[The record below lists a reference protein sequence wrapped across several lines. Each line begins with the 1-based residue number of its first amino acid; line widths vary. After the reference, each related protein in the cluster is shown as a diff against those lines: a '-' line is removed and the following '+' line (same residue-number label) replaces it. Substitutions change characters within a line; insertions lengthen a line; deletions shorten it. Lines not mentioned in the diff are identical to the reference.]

1 MHLNPIATVLICE
14 DDDIMMTI
22 LHHQFKM
29 LKINYIRKQ
38 DGKEGFEYLKANA
51 KNPTID
57 LLISDILMPEMT
69 GLELVAAVRNDLK
82 LTFPILIISAVE
94 RNSVSEEA
102 LDLGAD
108 DFIAKPF
115 RPDEIALRIR
125 RLLKKHYPERFATI

>member
-29 LKINYIRKQ
+29 LKINYIRKE
-38 DGKEGFEYLKANA
+38 DGKEGFEYLKAN
-51 KNPTID
+51 NNDTHID
-57 LLISDILMPEMT
+57 LLITDILMPEMT
-69 GLELVAAVRNDLK
+69 GLELVRAVRKDLK
-82 LTFPILIISAVE
+82 LTLPILVISAVE
-94 RNSVSEEA
+94 SNSISEEA

-115 RPDEIALRIR
+115 KPAEIALRIR
-125 RLLKKHYPERFATI
+125 RLLKRHYPGRFPPI

>member
-1 MHLNPIATVLICE
+1 MHLNPIATILICE

-29 LKINYIRKQ
+29 LKINYVRKQ
-38 DGKEGFEYLKANA
+38 DGKEGFDYLKA
-51 KNPTID
+51 NPTID

-82 LTFPILIISAVE
+82 LRIPILIISAVE
-94 RNSVSEEA
+94 RNSISEEA
-102 LDLGAD
+102 LDFGAD

-125 RLLKKHYPERFATI
+125 RLLKRHYPERFL